1 MKPTSTYSGI
11 VFLLATLALRLTA
24 NEPDLSEKLL
34 GITDEARIQLVEAEQ
49 RGLIEIAPVSL
60 PVDPPGDCN
69 HYGWPIATMAGDTIV
84 VMHRRNP
91 GHNPRGAGGP
101 NEKMFPNES
110 ITPSSP

>member
-1 MKPTSTYSGI
+1 MKPTSTYSGV
-11 VFLLATLALRLTA
+11 VFLLATLALRLAA

-69 HYGWPIATMAGDTIV
+69 HYGCGRS
-84 VMHRRNP
+84 HRRGFEVTYP
-91 GHNPRGAGGP
+91 FQDKSH
-101 NEKMFPNES
+101 E
-110 ITPSSP
+110 THHQLV